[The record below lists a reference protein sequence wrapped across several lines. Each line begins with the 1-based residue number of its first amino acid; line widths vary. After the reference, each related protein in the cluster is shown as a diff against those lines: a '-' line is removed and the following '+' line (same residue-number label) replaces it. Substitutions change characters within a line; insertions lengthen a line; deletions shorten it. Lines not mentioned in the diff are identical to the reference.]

1 MIVWATKPL
10 FLPVTKQVILA
21 LISACVS
28 TKQYGHFS
36 PNNYIISENTKTPAK
51 RSIP

>member
-10 FLPVTKQVILA
+10 FLPVNKQVILA

-28 TKQYGHFS
+28 KKQYGHFS
-36 PNNYIISENTKTPAK
+36 LNNYITSENMKIPAK
-51 RSIP
+51 RLIP